1 MDDLKGIRT
10 LILSQG
16 TPEAKR
22 EEIRHYFHQTMTIEE
37 KLYQTLRTDE
47 AFFLRAD
54 PLRHPIIFYLGHTAA
69 FFINKLNIAKQIN
82 HRINPSYESM
92 FAVGVD
98 EMSWDDL
105 NEANYNWP
113 KVSAVRAYRDAVREF
128 VDKYISALPLEIP
141 INWNSPWWT
150 IIMCIEHAR
159 IHLETSSVLI
169 RQLPLEQVIQLD
181 FWSICPESGIA
192 PENELIPVPG
202 AKLKLGKTK
211 DNPLYGWDNEFGSY
225 TADVQDFRASK
236 YLVSNQEYLSFV
248 NAGGYLDP
256 QWWTEEGWNW
266 NTYRQLGMPL
276 FWRKDE
282 QDKYWLRTMAS
293 LIPMPWDWPVE
304 VNYLEAKAFTNWL
317 AAITGKS
324 LRLPVEDE
332 WYVLRDANVNTDQP
346 YWDKAPGNINLEHY
360 ASSCPV
366 TKFAQKD
373 FYDVIGNVWQW
384 TETPIY
390 AFPGFDVHPHYDD
403 FSTPTFDTRH
413 NLIKGGSWIS
423 TGNEA
428 IRDSRYAFRRHFYQH
443 AGFRYVESD
452 APVIILEELYETEP
466 DVVVW
471 CDAQWKNHAIWGE
484 SFSARLIN
492 HIIPHLKDMVKD
504 SALAMGCKTG
514 RAAFELARYFEYVT
528 GVDFTARHINVAC
541 DMKEK
546 GRIRY
551 VTTDEGVIQSFHE
564 VNLADFGLEHLANK
578 VDFWQADASN
588 LNPKFT
594 GYNLILIEDLLT
606 VTYNPRHFLNMIHE
620 RLNAGGLLVI
630 ADSYDWD
637 ETRTQQENWIGGIRK
652 DGEPYTTLEG
662 LSDILQ
668 THFERLSETV
678 EIPRYLKRN
687 NYNYNAALAQ
697 VTLWQK
703 R

>member
-10 LILSQG
+10 IILSQG

-37 KLYQTLRTDE
+37 KLYQTLKTDE
-47 AFFLRAD
+47 AFYLRAD

-69 FFINKLNIAKQIN
+69 FFINKLNIAKLIN
-82 HRINPSYESM
+82 HRINPAYESM

-105 NEANYNWP
+105 NEVHYNWP
-113 KVSAVRAYRDAVREF
+113 EVSAVRAYRDAVRNF
-128 VDKYISALPLEIP
+128 IDNYINSLPLEMP
-141 INWNSPWWT
+141 ITWNSPWWT
-150 IIMCIEHAR
+150 IMMGIEHAR

-169 RQLPLEQVIQLD
+169 RQLPLEQVVQLD
-181 FWSICPESGIA
+181 FWSICPESGTA
-192 PENELIPVPG
+192 PINELIPVKG
-202 AKLKLGKTK
+202 TKLKPGKTK

-225 TADVQDFRASK
+225 SAEVADFRASK

-248 NAGGYLDP
+248 DAGGYKDP

-276 FWRKDE
+276 FWKKDE
-282 QDKYWLRTMAS
+282 QGEYWLRTMAS

-317 AAITGKS
+317 SATTGKT
-324 LRLPVEDE
+324 LRLPTEDE
-332 WYVLRDANVNTDQP
+332 WYVLRDANINTDQP

-366 TKFAQKD
+366 TKYAHKD
-373 FYDVIGNVWQW
+373 FFDIIGNVWQW
-384 TETPIY
+384 TETPIH
-390 AFPGFDVHPHYDD
+390 AFPGFEVHPHYDD

-443 AGFRYVESD
+443 AGFRYVETD
-452 APVIILEELYETEP
+452 APVIIQEELYETEP
-466 DVVVW
+466 EVVVW
-471 CDAQWKNHAIWGE
+471 CDSQWKNHPVWGD
-484 SFSARLIN
+484 SFSTRLIN
-492 HIIPHLKDMVKD
+492 HILPYLNDIIKD

-514 RAAFELARYFEYVT
+514 RAAFELAKYFDNVT

-551 VTTDEGVIQSFHE
+551 VTTEEGLIQSFHE
-564 VNLADFGLEHLANK
+564 VNLADFAMEHIAYK

-588 LNPKFT
+588 LNPKFI

-606 VTYNPRHFLNMIHE
+606 GTYNPKHLLSMIHE
-620 RLNAGGLLVI
+620 RLKEGGLLVI
-630 ADSYDWD
+630 ADSYNWD
-637 ETRTQQENWIGGIRK
+637 ITQMQPENWIGGIRK

-662 LSDILQ
+662 ISDILQ
-668 THFERLSETV
+668 THFNRLSDIG

-687 NYNYNAALAQ
+687 NRNFDVALAE
-697 VTLWQK
+697 VTLWLK
-703 R
+703 K